1 MPLTLAPVRAA
12 PTSTSAPR
20 ACRGALSV
28 RAAQSMTGKVVS
40 TKQAATVVVEVDRF
54 PPHPLYAKRIRY
66 GVAGGRGRRGYLR
79 ARPGRVGV
87 GFGVGWAGRGA
98 PPSPQLPLEESQASV
113 WPGSAP
119 PRRRAAS
126 RPPTAAPPH
135 APARS
140 LDKAA
145 RALTHTLSPRTH
157 AHTRRST
164 TRYQAHDAEGLA
176 GMGDIVRLAPVRPIS
191 KTKRFQVAEV
201 IKKSD

>member
-66 GVAGGRGRRGYLR
+66 GVAGGRGGRGCLR

-87 GFGVGWAGRGA
+87 GLGVG
-98 PPSPQLPLEESQASV
+98 
-113 WPGSAP
+113 
-119 PRRRAAS
+119 
-126 RPPTAAPPH
+126 
-135 APARS
+135 
-140 LDKAA
+140 
-145 RALTHTLSPRTH
+145 
-157 AHTRRST
+157 
-164 TRYQAHDAEGLA
+164 
-176 GMGDIVRLAPVRPIS
+176 
-191 KTKRFQVAEV
+191 
-201 IKKSD
+201 